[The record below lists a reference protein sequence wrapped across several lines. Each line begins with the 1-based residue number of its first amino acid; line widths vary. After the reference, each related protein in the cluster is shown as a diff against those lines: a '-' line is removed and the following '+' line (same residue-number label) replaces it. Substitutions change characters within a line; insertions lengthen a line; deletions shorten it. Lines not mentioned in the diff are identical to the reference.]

1 MQPLTSVISGVL
13 DQAETR
19 LKSTGPLPGASG
31 SVRSLTESALRAR
44 LVAQKPEDTDRNL
57 LAWLASSLSVVAKPR
72 SRMMFPKTGGYYARP
87 DGFDIAGLDQMNRHE
102 ALAAVE
108 AAMTRPTVE
117 QCEELIASLHAVT
130 ARRGDDAEG
139 QMLAMALYAGCLA
152 QYPADIA
159 KAVCMAFAIRKASPN
174 WFPTLSEINEACE
187 KAAAQRALLLHALK
201 TAMPPPSARQ
211 EAA

>member
-13 DQAETR
+13 DQVETR
-19 LKSTGPLPGASG
+19 LKSTGPQLGASG

-44 LVAQKPEDTDRNL
+44 LVGQKPEDTDRNL
-57 LAWLASSLSVVAKPR
+57 LAWLASSLSVVASPR
-72 SRMMFPKTGGYYARP
+72 SRMMFPTTGGYYARA
-87 DGFDIAGLDQMNRHE
+87 DGFDLVGLDHLNRAE
-102 ALAAVE
+102 AVAAVE

-117 QCEELIASLHAVT
+117 QCEELVASLHAVT
-130 ARRGDDAEG
+130 ARRNDDAEG

-159 KAVCMAFAIRKASPN
+159 KAVCMVFAIRKASPN

-187 KAAAQRALLLHALK
+187 RATAQRASLLHALK
-201 TAMPPPSARQ
+201 TARTPRSARQ

>member
-1 MQPLTSVISGVL
+1 MQPLTSLISGVL
-13 DQAETR
+13 DQAEMR
-19 LKSTGPLPGASG
+19 LNSTGPQHGASG

-72 SRMMFPKTGGYYARP
+72 SRMMFPTSGGYYARVE
-87 DGFDIAGLDQMNRHE
+87 GFDLAGLDGMNRNE

-117 QCEELIASLHAVT
+117 DCEELIASLHSVT
-130 ARRGDDAEG
+130 ARRGEDEAG
-139 QMLAMALYAGCLA
+139 QMLAMTLYAGCLA

-159 KAVCMAFAIRKASPN
+159 KAVCMAFAIRKAKPN

-187 KAAAQRALLLHALK
+187 QAQTQRAALLYALR
-201 TAMPPPSARQ
+201 SAAV
-211 EAA
+211 ECAA